1 MTRLAGLTAGTLLLW
16 GVSAAPFTAF
26 AQDTAADAA
35 PAAVNAAGEDAADDA
50 VNSGP
55 VSAEDAAKAPESTE
69 VSGNFVNSDGT
80 SATGGIVYM
89 VFQNRLNEVP
99 HTNALDHI
107 KSMAEASAVVD
118 EEGSFTLNMKP
129 GNFAMIYDP
138 EATDPMDEPGPN
150 SMTVMR
156 RLSKEQVQARIAAI
170 KENAMKGLPIS
181 NGKIEN
187 AFVVENRYVRPP
199 ASTFGDMQLQSKGT
213 VTVKA
218 VDDAGELITF
228 PATLRLRGKNGD
240 IMEPHTPSVSKKAT
254 YEFYDIM
261 PQSYQV
267 YALGTLPRPGA
278 GDKLTTPT
286 VTNDQ
291 FIYIGDP
298 LTHEVEVKLPAA
310 D

>member
-16 GVSAAPFTAF
+16 GVSAATSTAL
-26 AQDTAADAA
+26 AQDVPADAA
-35 PAAVNAAGEDAADDA
+35 PVAASTADAEAADDA
-50 VNSGP
+50 VTSAP

-69 VSGNFVNSDGT
+69 VSGSFVNADGT
-80 SATGGIVYM
+80 SASGGIVYM

-99 HTNALDHI
+99 HANALDHI
-107 KSMAEASAVVD
+107 KSMAEATAVVD
-118 EEGSFTLNMKP
+118 EEGSFSLTMKP
-129 GNFAMIYDP
+129 GNFALIYDP
-138 EATDPMDEPGPN
+138 TATEPMGEPGPN
-150 SMTVMR
+150 SMAVMR

-170 KENAMKGLPIS
+170 KENAMKGLPIQ
-181 NGKIEN
+181 NGKIED
-187 AFVVENRYVRPP
+187 AYVVENRYIRPP
-199 ASTFGDMQLQSKGT
+199 ASSFADMQLQNKGT

-254 YEFYDIM
+254 YEFFDIM

-267 YALGTLPRPGA
+267 FALGTLPRPGA

-298 LTHEVEVKLPAA
+298 LTHEVVVKLPAEE
-310 D
+310 